1 MKCEIC
7 KKEILSDSQCINYK
21 YYHND
26 CIEHL
31 QEEKKQLQQ
40 KNEQQKEIIDKA
52 VEYINKHIKDDYY
65 CRKSDYLID
74 NLLQILQ
81 DKEVSK

>member
-31 QEEKKQLQQ
+31 QEENKQL
-40 KNEQQKEIIDKA
+40 KEIIDKA

-81 DKEVSK
+81 DKEASK